1 MGGWTLKGEHEWSEC
16 SVQFDGDGSYH
27 TIYEPGRRL
36 PVAFVIGTGR
46 HWRDNEAEDTATAR
60 LIASAPELLEA
71 AKSGFLAVVGLKMA
85 IAVESNGWQWPDD
98 APDTVPIPAENLR
111 AAIAKATGEAS

>member
-1 MGGWTLKGEHEWSEC
+1 MGAKHTPGPWTIDRTSE
-16 SVQFDGDGSYH
+16 
-27 TIYEPGRRL
+27 
-36 PVAFVIGTGR
+36 R
-46 HWRDNEAEDTATAR
+46 HGQRPYGISAGKRGPTPKKIVNWGGMSAPASQESEANAR
-60 LIASAPELLEA
+60 LIASAPDLLEA

-85 IAVESNGWQWPDD
+85 MAVESNGWQWPDD

>member
-1 MGGWTLKGEHEWSEC
+1 MTAVEADNGTIVASYVSE
-16 SVQFDGDGSYH
+16 
-27 TIYEPGRRL
+27 
-36 PVAFVIGTGR
+36 A
-46 HWRDNEAEDTATAR
+46 NAR

>member
-1 MGGWTLKGEHEWSEC
+1 MGAKHTPGPWEATLGASGMTAVEADNGTIVASYVSE
-16 SVQFDGDGSYH
+16 
-27 TIYEPGRRL
+27 
-36 PVAFVIGTGR
+36 A
-46 HWRDNEAEDTATAR
+46 NAR